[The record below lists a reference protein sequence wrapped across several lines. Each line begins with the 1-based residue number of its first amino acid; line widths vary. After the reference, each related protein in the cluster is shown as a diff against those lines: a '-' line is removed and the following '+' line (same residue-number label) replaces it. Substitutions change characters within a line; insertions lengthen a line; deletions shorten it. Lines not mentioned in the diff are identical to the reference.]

1 MTDSISPIL
10 LMTVGLQKIGGIE
23 RVCVQGKS
31 LKKAR
36 WGGGNKDY
44 FDLINVGNTKII
56 IFNPLFHLEL
66 SVHSLQ
72 LIPN

>member
-1 MTDSISPIL
+1 
-10 LMTVGLQKIGGIE
+10 MTVGLQKIGGNQ

-31 LKKAR
+31 LKKR
-36 WGGGNKDY
+36 GGVDKDY

>member
-1 MTDSISPIL
+1 MY
-10 LMTVGLQKIGGIE
+10 
-23 RVCVQGKS
+23 RGKVS
-31 LKKAR
+31 R
-36 WGGGNKDY
+36 RGGGDKDY